1 MQPKPINPLHI
12 MKHLI
17 LFLLTVMASL
27 AILPSCSDSEPERMT
42 PCEVFFGF
50 NRDIELH
57 GVVSFD
63 SILSSPSIIIE
74 AADAKKAWPEIS
86 DSISGMSLYPCQSCF
101 FEDES
106 NTVTLQC
113 FFEDESNAVTLQYG
127 DHVKLKIGKIYS
139 VIGGT
144 NSYPYLSVDLLYV
157 HKD

>member
-1 MQPKPINPLHI
+1 MQ
-12 MKHLI
+12 
-17 LFLLTVMASL
+17 
-27 AILPSCSDSEPERMT
+27 
-42 PCEVFFGF
+42 
-50 NRDIELH
+50 
-57 GVVSFD
+57 
-63 SILSSPSIIIE
+63 
-74 AADAKKAWPEIS
+74 KAWPEIS

>member
-86 DSISGMSLYPCQSCF
+86 DSISGMSLYPYQGS
-101 FEDES
+101 
-106 NTVTLQC
+106 

-127 DHVKLKIGKIYS
+127 DHVKLKIGTIYS
-139 VIGGT
+139 TIGGS
-144 NSYPYLSVDLLYV
+144 NSYPYLTVDLLYV
-157 HKD
+157 QKYEVSPTLR

>member
-1 MQPKPINPLHI
+1 
-12 MKHLI
+12 MKHII

-27 AILPSCSDSEPERMT
+27 AILPSCSDSQSERMT

-86 DSISGMSLYPCQSCF
+86 DSISGMSLYPYQGS
-101 FEDES
+101 
-106 NTVTLQC
+106 

>member
-1 MQPKPINPLHI
+1 

-42 PCEVFFGF
+42 PCEIHFSLGP
-50 NRDIELH
+50 DIELH

-63 SILSSPSIIIE
+63 SILSAPSIIIE

-86 DSISGMSLYPCQSCF
+86 DSISGMSLYPYQGS
-101 FEDES
+101 
-106 NTVTLQC
+106 

-127 DHVKLKIGKIYS
+127 DHVKLKIGTIYS
-139 VIGGT
+139 TIGGS
-144 NSYPYLSVDLLYV
+144 NSYPYLTVDLLYV
-157 HKD
+157 QKYEVSPTLR

>member
-86 DSISGMSLYPCQSCF
+86 DSISGMSLYPYQGS
-101 FEDES
+101 
-106 NTVTLQC
+106 

>member
-1 MQPKPINPLHI
+1 

-86 DSISGMSLYPCQSCF
+86 DSISGMSLYPYQGS
-101 FEDES
+101 
-106 NTVTLQC
+106 

-139 VIGGT
+139 TIGGS
-144 NSYPYLSVDLLYV
+144 NSYPYLTVDLLYV
-157 HKD
+157 QKYEVSPTLR

>member
-42 PCEVFFGF
+42 PCEIHFSLGP
-50 NRDIELH
+50 DIELH

-63 SILSSPSIIIE
+63 SILSAPSIIIE

>member
-1 MQPKPINPLHI
+1 
-12 MKHLI
+12 MKHII

-42 PCEVFFGF
+42 PCEIHFSLGP
-50 NRDIELH
+50 DIELH

-63 SILSSPSIIIE
+63 SILSAPSIIIE

-86 DSISGMSLYPCQSCF
+86 DSISGMSLYPYQGS
-101 FEDES
+101 
-106 NTVTLQC
+106 

>member
-1 MQPKPINPLHI
+1 
-12 MKHLI
+12 MKHII

-63 SILSSPSIIIE
+63 SILSAPSIIIE

-86 DSISGMSLYPCQSCF
+86 DSISGMSL
-101 FEDES
+101 
-106 NTVTLQC
+106 
-113 FFEDESNAVTLQYG
+113 
-127 DHVKLKIGKIYS
+127 
-139 VIGGT
+139 
-144 NSYPYLSVDLLYV
+144 
-157 HKD
+157 

>member
-1 MQPKPINPLHI
+1 

-86 DSISGMSLYPCQSCF
+86 DSISGMSLYPYQGS
-101 FEDES
+101 
-106 NTVTLQC
+106 

>member
-1 MQPKPINPLHI
+1 

-63 SILSSPSIIIE
+63 SILSAPSIIIE

-86 DSISGMSLYPCQSCF
+86 DSISGMSLYPYQGS
-101 FEDES
+101 
-106 NTVTLQC
+106 

>member
-1 MQPKPINPLHI
+1 MWSKPQPINTSHI
-12 MKHLI
+12 MKHII

-86 DSISGMSLYPCQSCF
+86 DSISGMSLYPYQGS
-101 FEDES
+101 
-106 NTVTLQC
+106 

-127 DHVKLKIGKIYS
+127 DHVKLKIGTIYS
-139 VIGGT
+139 TIGGS
-144 NSYPYLSVDLLYV
+144 NSYPYLTVDLLYV
-157 HKD
+157 QKYEVSPTLR

>member
-1 MQPKPINPLHI
+1 MWSKPQPINTSHI

-86 DSISGMSLYPCQSCF
+86 DSISGMSLYPYQGS
-101 FEDES
+101 
-106 NTVTLQC
+106 

-127 DHVKLKIGKIYS
+127 DHVKLKIGTIYS
-139 VIGGT
+139 TIGGS
-144 NSYPYLSVDLLYV
+144 NSYPYLTVDLLYV
-157 HKD
+157 QKYEVSPTLR

>member
-1 MQPKPINPLHI
+1 
-12 MKHLI
+12 MKHII
-17 LFLLTVMASL
+17 LFMLTVMASL

-50 NRDIELH
+50 NLDIELH

-74 AADAKKAWPEIS
+74 AADAKKLKPAIS
-86 DSISGMSLYPCQSCF
+86 DSITGMSLYPYQGSF
-101 FEDES
+101 FK
-106 NTVTLQC
+106 
-113 FFEDESNAVTLQYG
+113 DESNAVSLQYG
-127 DHVKLKIGKIYS
+127 DHVKLKIGTIYS
-139 VIGGT
+139 TIGGS

>member
-1 MQPKPINPLHI
+1 
-12 MKHLI
+12 MKHII

-42 PCEVFFGF
+42 PCEIHFSLGP
-50 NRDIELH
+50 DIELH

-106 NTVTLQC
+106 NTVTLQ
-113 FFEDESNAVTLQYG
+113 YG

>member
-1 MQPKPINPLHI
+1 
-12 MKHLI
+12 MKHII

-86 DSISGMSLYPCQSCF
+86 DSISGMSLYPYQGS
-101 FEDES
+101 
-106 NTVTLQC
+106 